1 MLHLSS
7 LLRNNASVASLHL
20 HWLKSYKS
28 LSKNFL
34 LQIHLVQ
41 KKLLKDV
48 LKSFASFQ
56 VNDIVQVKCGYIIF
70 KASNGHQIKYKHEF
84 L

>member
-1 MLHLSS
+1 MINQYVILDSYIKLHFFIAELS
-7 LLRNNASVASLHL
+7 
-20 HWLKSYKS
+20 
-28 LSKNFL
+28 

-56 VNDIVQVKCGYIIF
+56 VTDVVQVGIHLKKNIFEAHILGLIIES
-70 KASNGHQIKYKHEF
+70 KNREIGSRCNLI
-84 L
+84 

>member
-20 HWLKSYKS
+20 LKSYKS

-34 LQIHLVQ
+34 FQIHLVQ

-56 VNDIVQVKCGYIIF
+56 VNDIVQVKCGLIIF
-70 KASNGHQIKYKHEF
+70 
-84 L
+84 